1 MSKKILVITASPRGN
16 GNTNT
21 IANCIVDGAEK
32 AGGRVE
38 LVDVTDLDCKV
49 IGCNGCNRCQPDS
62 LSCVV
67 EDDITDLVADF
78 PKYDAI
84 VFVTPI
90 YFFSFPAQ
98 LKVAIDRMYC
108 LLLHESGQIFSPLK
122 RIQFAVAASAG
133 GNEENSGI
141 EIIKEQMGYLEEL
154 IECPPTKFLF
164 KGNCQ
169 NKDTAAK
176 DTAFLEEA
184 TAFGASLVK
193 NKVSEKD

>member
-1 MSKKILVITASPRGN
+1 MVITASPRGN

-21 IANCIVDGAEK
+21 IANSIVDGAEK

-62 LSCVV
+62 LACVV

-78 PKYDAI
+78 PKYDVI
-84 VFVTPI
+84 VFTTPI

-98 LKVAIDRMYC
+98 LKVVIDRMYC

-122 RIQFAVAASAG
+122 RIQFAVAACACS
-133 GNEENSGI
+133 NEEQSGF
-141 EIIKEQMGYLEEL
+141 ELIKEQMGYLEEL

-164 KGNCQ
+164 KGGCNV
-169 NKDTAAK
+169 KDAVANDPK
-176 DTAFLEEA
+176 FLEA
-184 TAFGASLVK
+184 AVAFGSGLVK
-193 NKVSEKD
+193 NKTSEEKD

>member
-1 MSKKILVITASPRGN
+1 MSKKILVITASPRSN
-16 GNTNT
+16 GNTNAV
-21 IANCIVDGAEK
+21 ANCIVDGVEK

-78 PKYDAI
+78 PKYDVI

-122 RIQFAVAASAG
+122 RTQFAVVATG
-133 GNEENSGI
+133 GGDAEDSGI

-164 KGNCQ
+164 KGGCQ
-169 NKDTAAK
+169 VRDAVAK
-176 DTAFLEEA
+176 DAKFIEEA
-184 TAFGASLVK
+184 TAFGTALLK
-193 NKVSEKD
+193 GKTAEKD